1 MTTKIVKVD
10 PRAPQEELI
19 NQAAIALA
27 KGQLVI
33 IPTETVYGVAANA
46 LDKKAIERLSD
57 IKKRPKDKPFSL
69 HIDEKIKIEHF
80 AKDIP
85 IAAYKLISKF
95 WPGPL
100 TIILQSR
107 DQGTIGIRMPDNEIA
122 LRIITLAKVPVVCP
136 SANLSGNPA
145 PVTFQDA
152 IRDLNGLVDFAVDAG
167 ETKLKTEST
176 VVDLTAEPLKVLREG
191 AISSADIMAA
201 AKRKV
206 VLFIC
211 TGNSCRSVMAEALLR
226 KKLKQ
231 LGRHDVDVISA
242 GIVLVGGFGA
252 SYDTRQLL
260 AREGIDASTHLSQR
274 VTREMVKE
282 SDLILVMEHLHEERI
297 LQIAPEAKNRV
308 YLLKEFAK
316 IEDNNNLDILDPIGR
331 PMEFYERTFGMIK
344 EAVERVSQL
353 I

>member
-10 PRAPQEELI
+10 PHNPQEEPI
-19 NQAAIALA
+19 NQAAQELA
-27 KGQLVI
+27 RGGLVI
-33 IPTETVYGVAANA
+33 IPTETVYGIAANA
-46 LDKKAIERLSD
+46 LNKQAVEKLSE

-85 IAAYKLISKF
+85 ISAYKLINKF

-100 TIILQSR
+100 TVVLQAK
-107 DQGTIGIRMPDNEIA
+107 DGGTIGIRMPDNEVA
-122 LRIITLAKVPVVCP
+122 LRIISLAKVPVVCP
-136 SANLSGNPA
+136 SANLSGKNP
-145 PVTFQDA
+145 PVSFEEA
-152 IRDLNGLVDFAVDAG
+152 IKDLNGLVDLAVDAG

-176 VVDLTAEPLKVLREG
+176 VVDLTVEPLRVLREG
-191 AISSADIMAA
+191 AIKQADIEAV

-206 VLFIC
+206 ILFVC
-211 TGNSCRSVMAEALLR
+211 TGNSCRSVMAEGLMK
-226 KKLKQ
+226 KKLQDLDRKN
-231 LGRHDVDVISA
+231 VDVISA

-252 SYDTRQLL
+252 TFDTRQLL
-260 AREGIDASTHLSQR
+260 AREGIDASGHLSQR
-274 VTREMVKE
+274 VSREMIKE
-282 SDLILVMEHLHEERI
+282 ADLVLVMERLHEQRI
-297 LQIAPEAKNRV
+297 LQIAPDAKNRV

-316 IEDNNNLDILDPIGR
+316 IGDDNDLDIADPIGK
-331 PMEFYERTFGMIK
+331 PLEFYEYTFGIIK